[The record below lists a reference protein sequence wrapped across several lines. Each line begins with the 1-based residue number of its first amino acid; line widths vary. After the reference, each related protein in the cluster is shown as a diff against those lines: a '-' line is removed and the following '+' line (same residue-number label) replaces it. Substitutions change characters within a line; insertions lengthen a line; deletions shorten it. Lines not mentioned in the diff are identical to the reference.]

1 MHQSNKILKHKKYY
15 VLNPFNYHILNY
27 EGKGVIFLERDFTIF
42 YGVYI
47 VLNIMLIGILLGA
60 TNQKVVDAITPDPI
74 ESVQPLEP
82 SRLHLLNIY
91 TAEKKPSFTEYQ
103 REKSQTEPEETTTP
117 ETEEPAKPDQQ
128 DKTEPPT
135 AEPPTITRPVA
146 PIVYSGSSTK
156 KRVAITFDDGPDP
169 RTLIQMLDI
178 LDEYNVSATFF
189 LLGRRVNGA
198 EHLVK
203 EIYDRGHQI
212 ANHSYSHP
220 KFSILSW
227 SESVR
232 EIEHTE
238 EALGKYM
245 SHKYFRPPYGDYK
258 RETLQI
264 AHSLGYRVIYWNVD
278 TRDWA
283 ASNPKQI
290 VDAVKKN
297 TKPGSIILFHEG
309 KNLTIQAL
317 PEILEWL
324 TQEGYQFVTVAEL
337 LGE

>member
-1 MHQSNKILKHKKYY
+1 M
-15 VLNPFNYHILNY
+15 NY
-27 EGKGVIFLERDFTIF
+27 EGKGVIFLEKDSTIF

-47 VLNIMLIGILLGA
+47 LLNIMLIGILLGV
-60 TNQKVVDAITPDPI
+60 TNQKQVDAITPEPI
-74 ESVQPLEP
+74 ESVQPFEP
-82 SRLHLLNIY
+82 SRLHPLNAYIVW
-91 TAEKKPSFTEYQ
+91 ERPCFTEFQ
-103 REKSQTEPEETTTP
+103 KQKPEEPEEP
-117 ETEEPAKPDQQ
+117 EAPEAPENP
-128 DKTEPPT
+128 
-135 AEPPTITRPVA
+135 RPIA
-146 PIVYSGSSTK
+146 PIVYSGSSARK
-156 KRVAITFDDGPDP
+156 KVAITFDDGPDP
-169 RTLIQMLDI
+169 RTLMQTLDI
-178 LDEYNVSATFF
+178 LDEYNVPATFF
-189 LLGRRVNGA
+189 LLGRRVKGS

-212 ANHSYSHP
+212 GNHSYSHP

-232 EIEHTE
+232 EIERTE
-238 EALGKYM
+238 KALGKYM

-264 AHSLGYRVIYWNVD
+264 AHNLGYRVIYWNVD

-283 ASNPKQI
+283 ASNSKQI
-290 VDAVKKN
+290 VDAVKRN

-309 KNLTIQAL
+309 KNLTLQAL

-337 LGE
+337 LGEP